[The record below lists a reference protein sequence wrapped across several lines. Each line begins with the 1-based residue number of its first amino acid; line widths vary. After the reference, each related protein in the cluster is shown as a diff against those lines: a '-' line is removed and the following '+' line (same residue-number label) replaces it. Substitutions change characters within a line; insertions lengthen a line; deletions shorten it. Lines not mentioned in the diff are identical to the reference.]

1 MTAFPTIRPPRQ
13 SPATAYLQHLQQKKT
28 GRTMPPLADLL
39 DESGGDSSSPQSVVL
54 RKMSLERSPPSLQ
67 KPRLGS
73 RARSAGTM
81 ATCVSVC
88 SDNAS
93 DEQTGGNSANSSSSF
108 GDGEHGGGTSGGNNF
123 PLSFPD
129 DFVASTGACSTTET
143 ALVPRSSERK
153 TRRDPPPPPP
163 GPVSPSTSQLVSTL
177 LGEDEDPEAALA
189 MLQLL
194 EEDDDDSI
202 VALDRLLSETSR
214 RWSDATRKTHREFC
228 RLSFCPCREQATIIA
243 KQAQEIAHLKDQLQ
257 QAEDEVFPLEQ
268 IEVYHDND
276 DHCSVTSGLTQQYDS
291 ASFATGQI
299 PLPTTHPASQ
309 ARPDAD
315 SVTGTQSVHQAP
327 LPSPPARRLPA
338 PHQQQQ
344 PLQHPSQQAAKPPA
358 AATAR
363 KSPLLPPSIHDS
375 KPPLRARNRVVALT
389 AADGTTRRAVY
400 SGDVGSGG
408 VPDGCGV
415 LRFSSGD
422 LYMGQI
428 HNGQMHGQGTFVVN
442 RKAQR
447 SPEVLK
453 GTFER
458 NVYTG

>member
-28 GRTMPPLADLL
+28 GRTVPLADY
-39 DESGGDSSSPQSVVL
+39 DETAVDNNEDSSSPQSVVL
-54 RKMSLERSPPSLQ
+54 RKMALGSPPAMQ

-73 RARSAGTM
+73 RARSTGTM
-81 ATCVSVC
+81 ATCASVC

-93 DEQTGGNSANSSSSF
+93 DEQTGGNSANSSSSL
-108 GDGEHGGGTSGGNNF
+108 GEGEHGRGNF

-129 DFVASTGACSTTET
+129 DFVASTGACSTAET
-143 ALVPRSSERK
+143 ALVPRSNEGK
-153 TRRDPPPPPP
+153 TRRDPPPPPSRP
-163 GPVSPSTSQLVSTL
+163 LSPTTSQLVSTL
-177 LGEDEDPEAALA
+177 LGEDEDPAATLA

-214 RWSDATRKTHREFC
+214 RWSDTTRKTHREFC

-243 KQAQEIAHLKDQLQ
+243 KQAQEIALLKDQLQ
-257 QAEDEVFPLEQ
+257 QAEEEVFPLEQ

-299 PLPTTHPASQ
+299 MLPAHPASQ

-327 LPSPPARRLPA
+327 LPSPPAQRLPV
-338 PHQQQQ
+338 PPQMQ
-344 PLQHPSQQAAKPPA
+344 PSQQVKPSN
-358 AATAR
+358 AR
-363 KSPLLPPSIHDS
+363 KAPLLPPSIHDS
-375 KPPLRARNRVVALT
+375 KPPIRARNRVVALT

-400 SGDVGSGG
+400 SGDVSTGG
-408 VPDGCGV
+408 EPNGCGV

-422 LYMGQI
+422 LYMGQV

-447 SPEVLK
+447 APEVLK